1 MVLLFQLQF
10 DLHKGILTPAYIDVF
25 GWDSNEKV
33 ESLTAELGKHYV
45 LFPGSKDEVMCC
57 KTKKKGL
64 RNFLS
69 RNKWKLFNGQNKD
82 PHGCLRLSKA
92 LLDRYQITELVHS

>member
-1 MVLLFQLQF
+1 M
-10 DLHKGILTPAYIDVF
+10 F
-25 GWDSNEKV
+25 GWDSDEKV
-33 ESLTAELGKHYV
+33 ESLTVQLGKHYV

-57 KTKKKGL
+57 KTKKKRLG
-64 RNFLS
+64 NFLS

-92 LLDRYQITELVHS
+92 LLDRYIPIRL